1 LLIYFIRSY
10 NLRPDIKARVGV
22 SEIYFKKAI
31 KKDSRIFI
39 HFVDSYIYLSLW
51 DIKKEHERIN
61 NLKKL
66 CNLS

>member
-1 LLIYFIRSY
+1 MCSY

-39 HFVDSYIYLSLW
+39 HFVDSYIYLSL
-51 DIKKEHERIN
+51 
-61 NLKKL
+61 
-66 CNLS
+66 